1 MEEKLWLSYGGS
13 TLGKYFIK
21 LLPKAYRDL
30 DEIYQYISRELQV
43 PITAKNTISI
53 LEQSILNLEEF
64 PYRCSERK
72 VGIYANKGYRQLFV
86 KNYTVIYRIEEE
98 NKFVVIVTIKYTP
111 SSF

>member
-1 MEEKLWLSYGGS
+1 MD
-13 TLGKYFIK
+13 KYIIK

-30 DEIYQYISRELQV
+30 DEIYHYISKELLAPETAEGIIKSIEDAIFALREL
-43 PITAKNTISI
+43 
-53 LEQSILNLEEF
+53 

-86 KNYTVIYRIEEE
+86 KNYTIIYRIEEDK
-98 NKFVVIVTIKYTP
+98 KFVIIVTAKYTP